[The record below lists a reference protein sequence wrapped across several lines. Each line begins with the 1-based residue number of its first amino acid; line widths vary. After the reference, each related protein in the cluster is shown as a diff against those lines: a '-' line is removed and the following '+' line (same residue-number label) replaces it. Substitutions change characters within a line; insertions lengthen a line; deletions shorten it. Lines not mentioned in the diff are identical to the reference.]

1 MLYNSRNDNMVTTG
15 KTEKYINEKLAE
27 KGALLFSLLDPID
40 YRSPKEVVA
49 VAKAVTKGGADVLL
63 LGGSSGVQGEMLDG
77 VTKEIK
83 DAIDG
88 IPLVLFPGNVATITK
103 YADAIYFQSLLNS
116 RNPYW
121 HAQVQMLGAPVIKA
135 AGIEPLPVGYILIEP
150 GGTAGWVGDANLVPR
165 EKPRIAAGLAL
176 AGEYLGNRLIVTDV
190 GSNPKLQGFG
200 PVPTEMVREVKKAIS
215 VPYIVA
221 GGISA
226 TKDVHEI
233 LGSGADIVQIGTAIE
248 NKDNVKNIVSS
259 LSEAVKEEGA
269 KKLRK

>member
-1 MLYNSRNDNMVTTG
+1 MVTTG

-150 GGTAGWVGDANLVPR
+150 GGTAGWVGDANLVPQT
-165 EKPRIAAGLAL
+165 KPKIAAALAL
-176 AGEYLGNRLIVTDV
+176 TGQYLGNRFIVTDT
-190 GSNPKLQGFG
+190 GSNPRLQGMG
-200 PVPTEMVREVKKAIS
+200 PIPAAMIKEVRKAID
-215 VPYIVA
+215 VPYIV
-221 GGISA
+221 GGGVKSEKELRIA
-226 TKDVHEI
+226 YQA
-233 LGSGADIVQIGTAIE
+233 GADAVQIGTAFE
-248 NKDNVKNIVSS
+248 DSGNAEQAYKKALLFSRV
-259 LSEAVKEEGA
+259 AKEEGA
-269 KKLRK
+269 RKLKNGVK